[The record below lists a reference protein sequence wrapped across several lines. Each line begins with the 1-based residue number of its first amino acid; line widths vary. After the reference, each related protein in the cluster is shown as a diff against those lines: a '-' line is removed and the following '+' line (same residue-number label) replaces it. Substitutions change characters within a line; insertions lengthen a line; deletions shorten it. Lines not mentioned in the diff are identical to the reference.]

1 MMLEL
6 TSPTLRVKTRMK
18 TNTLANHRL
27 VVVALVATAIVGCGG
42 GEKAKPESTAAAP
55 PAAAPG
61 APTPAPSAAAPAAA
75 AQAITGKTWDVKM
88 YADEKGSRFDP
99 VNITIKRGDG
109 IRFTLVNG
117 PPHNVAFWSDS
128 IPAGAASALQGNM
141 PDQMSTLAGPLMMN
155 PNQTY
160 TISFAGVPAGTYHY
174 YCVPHLALGMKGII
188 TIQ

>member
-1 MMLEL
+1 MLPL
-6 TSPTLRVKTRMK
+6 TSPTTRAQTRMK
-18 TNTLANHRL
+18 TNTWVNQRLAL
-27 VVVALVATAIVGCGG
+27 LTIIATVAAACGG

-61 APTPAPSAAAPAAA
+61 AAPTPAPSAGAPGA

-109 IRFTLVNG
+109 IRWTLMNG
-117 PPHNVAFWSDS
+117 PPHNVAFWNDS
-128 IPAGAASALQGNM
+128 IPSGAASALQANM
-141 PDQMSTLAGPLMMN
+141 PDQMGPMSGQMMTN

-174 YCVPHLALGMKGII
+174 YCVPHLALGMKGTI
-188 TIQ
+188 TVQ

>member
-1 MMLEL
+1 
-6 TSPTLRVKTRMK
+6 MK
-18 TNTLANHRL
+18 TNTWVNQRLAVL
-27 VVVALVATAIVGCGG
+27 AVLAAIVAGCGG

-61 APTPAPSAAAPAAA
+61 AAPTPAPAAPGA

-109 IRFTLVNG
+109 IRWTLVTG
-117 PPHNVAFWSDS
+117 PPHNVAFWNDS
-128 IPAGAASALQGNM
+128 IPSGASSVLQGNM
-141 PDQMSTLAGPLMMN
+141 PDQVGPLSGQMMTN

-174 YCVPHLALGMKGII
+174 YCVPHLALGMKGTI
-188 TIQ
+188 TVQ